1 MSEDII
7 IVDEV
12 SKKFDAV
19 IALENISFKIK
30 KGELFSFIGPDGAG
44 KTTIFRILATLL
56 KPDKGKA
63 LVLGFDVIKDY
74 KKIRSNIGYVPG
86 RFSIYGDLTVEE
98 NINFFATVFGTT
110 LKKNYDL
117 IKDIYNFL
125 EPFKKRKAK
134 DLSGGMKQKLALCCA
149 LIHKPKILILDEP
162 TTGIDPVSRNEF
174 WNILKNLRKEEIT
187 ILVSTPYMNEAKLCD
202 KIILIQK
209 STILEISTPESI
221 IKSYKELI
229 YSIRSFNL
237 YKLYEFLKSKE
248 SAKSVQL
255 FGNEIHYID
264 KNRNLKAEEIKSFI
278 IKSHPKS
285 FSDVKIRKIS
295 PDIEDCFIA
304 LMK

>member
-7 IVDEV
+7 IVDGV
-12 SKKFDAV
+12 SKKFDTV
-19 IALENISFKIK
+19 VALENINFKIK
-30 KGELFSFIGPDGAG
+30 KGELFGFIGPDGAG

-56 KPDKGKA
+56 KPDNGKA

-86 RFSIYGDLTVEE
+86 RFSLYGDLTVEE

-117 IKDIYNFL
+117 IKDIYSFL
-125 EPFKKRKAK
+125 EPFNKRKAI

-174 WNILKNLRKEEIT
+174 WNILKNLKKEKIT

-202 KIILIQK
+202 KITLIQK
-209 STILEISTPESI
+209 GTILEISTPESI
-221 IKSYKELI
+221 MKGYKEII
-229 YSIRSFNL
+229 YSIRSLNL
-237 YKLYEFLKSKE
+237 YKLFEFLKSKE

-264 KNRNLKAEEIKSFI
+264 KNRNLKAEELKSFI
-278 IKSHPKS
+278 VKSQPES
-285 FSDVKIRKIS
+285 FSDVRIRKIS